1 MSFYLSK
8 ITKFRDEQLSLLK
21 SISYTNKT
29 EVWMGMAASYLGNR
43 YSNFGLLS
51 KALLILDF
59 LAQKKD

>member
-1 MSFYLSK
+1 
-8 ITKFRDEQLSLLK
+8 
-21 SISYTNKT
+21 
-29 EVWMGMAASYLGNR
+29 MGMAASYLGNR